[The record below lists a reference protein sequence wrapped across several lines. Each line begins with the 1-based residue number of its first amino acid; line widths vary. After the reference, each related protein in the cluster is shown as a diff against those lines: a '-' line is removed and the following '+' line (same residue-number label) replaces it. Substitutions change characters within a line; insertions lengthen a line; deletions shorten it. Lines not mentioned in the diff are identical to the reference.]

1 MDNETLLKK
10 DLTIIIKLA
19 TDILLKD
26 DLSTKDIVT
35 TNELETAF
43 KIKKLLTLIDNNTNI
58 KLPF

>member
-1 MDNETLLKK
+1 MTNTTLLKK

-26 DLSTKDIVT
+26 ELDEGAVVT

-43 KIKKLLTLIDNNTNI
+43 AIKKLLTQIDNNTNI
-58 KLPF
+58 ELTF